1 MKYNLLP
8 STYNLD
14 FVSINLRTKCFE
26 KSDFIIGLS
35 SVHVLLQKVMFL
47 LKKND

>member
-8 STYNLD
+8 STYSLD

-47 LKKND
+47 LKN